1 MNASWVA
8 ADDPVPGERLKS
20 AVLSLGRL
28 AAGALDRWL
37 GSQQE
42 RQQQLEAVAYDCQRA
57 AQLDWAAELYL
68 YAGAPGPALHLFN
81 LQISDLL
88 EPALYHTSQA
98 EALDSL
104 LLRGADAATKLT
116 ASPAASDEV
125 ERTAFQQLH
134 TSRQLLQAQ
143 RQ

>member
-1 MNASWVA
+1 MIVS
-8 ADDPVPGERLKS
+8 PVSDSSGVEAWRP
-20 AVLSLGRL
+20 

-88 EPALYHTSQA
+88 EPSLYHPPQN
-98 EALDSL
+98 EALESL
-104 LLRGADAATKLT
+104 LLRGADAAAKLA
-116 ASPAASDEV
+116 ASSAASDEA
-125 ERTAFQQLH
+125 ESTAFQQLH
-134 TSRQLLQAQ
+134 TSCQLLQAQ